1 MTMFSVFGQTMATY
15 CGQNLGAGRID
26 RVKKG
31 IRLGIFYTCIWCTL
45 SAVASYTIGR
55 WLVYLVTGST
65 NEVVILNATNYLK
78 FDTLF
83 YYVTAVICV
92 LRNAM
97 QGLGDH
103 ITPLISSSL
112 EMVGKIVIAA
122 TLVPMLWLHRCY
134 CGGAARVVYH
144 GNSARRAD
152 LPDAGTSGR
161 KQGES
166 GEMMHRWT
174 ITTLEMP

>member
-1 MTMFSVFGQTMATY
+1 MANIGFMTMFSVFGQTMATY

-122 TLVPMLWLHRCY
+122 TLVPMLGYTGVIVAEPLVWFIMVIPL
-134 CGGAARVVYH
+134 VVQIFRMPVLWEENM
-144 GNSARRAD
+144 GN
-152 LPDAGTSGR
+152 
-161 KQGES
+161 QGK
-166 GEMMHRWT
+166 
-174 ITTLEMP
+174 